1 MPVHNRKLPDDT
13 KLARD
18 VAAGM
23 TAAQIAVRYKTT
35 QDHLRRRLKAIG
47 AVPAAGPTASFE
59 PSDIP
64 RIVIEKRVTAAEYG
78 GTIVQRISLPRIS
91 MHVAAMGG
99 RI

>member
-35 QDHLRRRLKAIG
+35 QDHLRRRLKVIG
-47 AVPAAGPTASFE
+47 AVAPVAPVATTE
-59 PSDIP
+59 PCGIP
-64 RIVIEKRVTAAEYG
+64 KIVLEKRVTAAEYG

-91 MHVAAMGG
+91 MHVAALGG